1 MEIQYQI
8 TARDIELSDEL
19 KDDIT
24 RRIEKLTDF
33 YNRISRCRVVVEVPH
48 RHKHE
53 GNLYN
58 VRIDMKVP
66 RSELVVKREAGQDL
80 NAAVRDAFDAARRKL
95 EDYARR
101 QRGDVKQRE
110 SAPHARVSALFPDEG
125 YGFLTTPDGREL
137 YFHEH
142 SVLNGE
148 FKCLRIGTEV
158 RYAEEEGE
166 KGPQASTVAVAGKS

>member
-8 TARDIELSDEL
+8 TARDIELSDEI
-19 KDDIT
+19 KDDIA
-24 RRIEKLTDF
+24 RRIEKLGDF
-33 YNRISRCRVVVEVPH
+33 YQRISRCRVVVEVPH
-48 RHKHE
+48 RHKQE

-66 RSELVVKREAGQDL
+66 GSELVIKREASQDL
-80 NAAVRDAFDAARRKL
+80 NAALRDAFDAARRRL

-110 SAPHARVSALFPDEG
+110 GTPHARVSALFFDEG
-125 YGFLTTPDGREL
+125 YGFLTTQDDREL
-137 YFHEH
+137 YFNEN
-142 SVLNGE
+142 SVLNDE
-148 FKCLRIGTEV
+148 FKHLKVGTEV

-166 KGPQASTVAVAGKS
+166 KGPQASTVAVVGKS